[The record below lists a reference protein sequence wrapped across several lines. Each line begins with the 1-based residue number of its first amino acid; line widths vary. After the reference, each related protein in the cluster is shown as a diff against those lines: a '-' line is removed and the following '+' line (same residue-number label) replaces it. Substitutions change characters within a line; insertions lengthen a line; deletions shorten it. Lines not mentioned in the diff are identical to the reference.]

1 MGCRSDYLEAN
12 AAETNSKEA
21 AQHLVYVM
29 SKLKQNIPDYVTKA
43 ANNYYGDTSKLHKMV
58 VQLCDILTNLD
69 DEVRDAIVYNG
80 KDKQAR
86 QLADWWDEHKEE
98 DRKRIA
104 KENLDKER
112 EALIKQAK
120 EKLTP
125 AEIEALTSQTK

>member
-29 SKLKQNIPDYVTKA
+29 TKLKQEVPDYVTKA
-43 ANNYYGDTSKLHKMV
+43 ANSYYGDTGKLHKMV
-58 VQLCDILTNLD
+58 VQLCDILTNM
-69 DEVRDAIVYNG
+69 DEDIRDAIVYNA

-86 QLADWWDEHKEE
+86 QLADWWEEHQAE

-104 KENLDKER
+104 KENLDKENK
-112 EALIKQAK
+112 ELIKQAK
-120 EKLTP
+120 SKLTKE
-125 AEIEALTSQTK
+125 EIEALASQYK